1 MSTELSEKR
10 KRLACQWSADQLGRA
25 CDGELSESEWER
37 FTFHAAQCPQCKLEF
52 ETLQRQIVKLRA
64 LRRRELS
71 ESFVFETVQRI
82 GVVQRSSV
90 RFNSMA
96 LRFATLVVVCG
107 VGLVAAT
114 DHGLNL
120 DTSALRQYGMRLPAV
135 QVDYV
140 DSASLQPVE
149 LDMVLHRAHEQNQSV
164 RLSPVVP
171 AVDRHR
177 RAVIEEA
184 AYQTV
189 AADLGHY
196 GDMAN
201 IVQLGEPVELYRPDA
216 SPFVVVVETGN

>member
-1 MSTELSEKR
+1 MSEELSERR
-10 KRLACQWSADQLGRA
+10 KRLACQWSSEQLGRA
-25 CDGELSESEWER
+25 CDGELSDAEFER
-37 FTFHAAQCPQCKLEF
+37 FRFHAAQCPQCRLEF
-52 ETLQRQIVKLRA
+52 DTLKLQIRNLHA
-64 LRRRELS
+64 LRRKELS
-71 ESFVFETVQRI
+71 ETFVFETVQRI
-82 GVVQRSSV
+82 GVAQRYRGRV
-90 RFNSMA
+90 NAMA
-96 LRFATLVVVCG
+96 LRFATLAFVCG
-107 VGLVAAT
+107 VGLATVT
-114 DHGLNL
+114 DHVAGV
-120 DTSALRQYGMRLPAV
+120 DSDSWRQYGMRLPAV

-189 AADLGHY
+189 AADLGRY
-196 GDMAN
+196 GEMAGA
-201 IVQLGEPVELYRPDA
+201 VQLGEPVELARPDA